1 MIYSASQAGKAVGKS
16 TATITRAIEKGRLSA
31 TKDGN
36 GAWQIDASELH
47 RVFAPASHANPSL
60 KRDEKDRET
69 LAVDGE
75 AEKLRE
81 RLAEAERRAAVAEAQ
96 AEERARHLD
105 DLRRRL
111 DAETEERRKLTAV
124 LMAPPSEPLAPQAAP
139 RPRRW
144 WPWARG

>member
-16 TATITRAIEKGRLSA
+16 TATITRAIDKGRLSA
-31 TKDGN
+31 VKDEN

-47 RVFAPASHANPSL
+47 RVFAPANPTNPSM
-60 KRDEKDRET
+60 KRGEKDIESRG
-69 LAVDGE
+69 VDGE

-124 LMAPPSEPLAPQAAP
+124 LMAPPSEPPAPQPAP

-144 WPWARG
+144 WLWSRG